1 MPEFYWWQGNSK
13 HVLELECLLHKIQ
26 DLGPIWDLS
35 NVVKTACNQRK
46 LSNGWTKRLVPWSF
60 LQDYLKNGV
69 DICCTN
75 TLKSNSFAQKEYKT
89 AKLVT
94 EMNKAAALHL
104 RRQKQNAVCTG
115 FMVSPGHFLDL
126 EILTT
131 KKTHEASSPRV
142 MIVWNRNLPKTMTIW
157 LFFFRIL
164 SDMLLRSM
172 SNKVLFR
179 C

>member
-35 NVVKTACNQRK
+35 NVVKRACNQRL

-104 RRQKQNAVCTG
+104 RRQKNELRVARVSWFHLVTSWIWKSSQQKRPMKPQVPGLWSFGTG
-115 FMVSPGHFLDL
+115 IF
-126 EILTT
+126 
-131 KKTHEASSPRV
+131 
-142 MIVWNRNLPKTMTIW
+142 PKRW
-157 LFFFRIL
+157 RYDFSFSEFCRI
-164 SDMLLRSM
+164 
-172 SNKVLFR
+172 
-179 C
+179 CC